1 MRLEDWSGLATL
13 RSASVLTHSDNRWVS
28 GSGFQPSPKSPSATL
43 DIRQTIY
50 LLKNPASWEG
60 ITSEMK
66 IPKQVIEKYAEKI
79 DAKNLS

>member
-1 MRLEDWSGLATL
+1 
-13 RSASVLTHSDNRWVS
+13 
-28 GSGFQPSPKSPSATL
+28 
-43 DIRQTIY
+43 
-50 LLKNPASWEG
+50 LKNPASWEG